1 MTLSDEDEDED
12 GQPSMAPSTGVAS
25 FVTAMKEEQVETGTQ
40 TSPSKKKSKRKRR
53 GGHSANK
60 PSKWADKCMYA
71 ELLEMVDPCVSP
83 FDPSPGDGLPF
94 DLETG
99 WVAVG
104 PVPVG
109 KRCLAVTFQSSGVA
123 GVGVYHLHPPLP
135 ESALN
140 RIPSTQHDT
149 SLTSSG

>member
-12 GQPSMAPSTGVAS
+12 EHPAAMAPSTGVAS
-25 FVTAMKEEQVETGTQ
+25 FVPAMKEQGNTMPVQVGAL
-40 TSPSKKKSKRKRR
+40 KKKSKKKKR
-53 GGHSANK
+53 GGRGAKK

-71 ELLEMVDPCVSP
+71 ELLEMVYPCVSP
-83 FDPSPGDGLPF
+83 FDSGDQVLLGDGLPT

-109 KRCLAVTFQSSGVA
+109 KRCLAVTYQSSGVA
-123 GVGVYHLHPPLP
+123 GVG
-135 ESALN
+135 E
-140 RIPSTQHDT
+140 
-149 SLTSSG
+149 

>member
-12 GQPSMAPSTGVAS
+12 EQLAAMAPSTGVAS
-25 FVTAMKEEQVETGTQ
+25 FVPAMKEQQNMMPVQVGTV
-40 TSPSKKKSKRKRR
+40 KKKSKKKKR
-53 GGHSANK
+53 GGGRGVKK

-83 FDPSPGDGLPF
+83 FDSGDQTPGDGLPT

-109 KRCLAVTFQSSGVA
+109 KRCLAVTYQSSGVA
-123 GVGVYHLHPPLP
+123 GVG
-135 ESALN
+135 E
-140 RIPSTQHDT
+140 
-149 SLTSSG
+149 